1 MSNQNQISPEMQA
14 RYGVRKSRFVP
25 AVVGL
30 LIICGIAGGLYMKG
44 QLTKNPIVSSRL
56 LGFKVESSTK
66 VSVSFEVSR
75 GTQQKT
81 YCVVRAQDDNRADV
95 GYATLTFASGPS
107 YFKTTYAL
115 RTESRAVLAEVLNC
129 SNSPV
134 MRVPPPNFPP
144 GVKIPEQ
151 LPPGVAPK
159 PN

>member
-1 MSNQNQISPEMQA
+1 MSNQNQISPEMA
-14 RYGVRKSRFVP
+14 LRYGVRKSRFVP
-25 AVVGL
+25 IFVGL
-30 LIICGIAGGLYMKG
+30 LLICAIAGAFYLKG
-44 QLTKNPIVSSRL
+44 NLAKNPIVSSRL
-56 LGFKVESSTK
+56 LGFKVESSTQ

-75 GTQQKT
+75 GAKEKT
-81 YCVVRAQDDNRADV
+81 YCVVRAQDENRADV
-95 GYATLTFASGPS
+95 GYATLTFASGPT
-107 YFKTTYAL
+107 YFKTTYVL
-115 RTESRAVLAEVLNC
+115 RTESMAVLAEVLNC

>member
-1 MSNQNQISPEMQA
+1 MQL

-25 AVVGL
+25 IVIGI
-30 LIICGIAGGLYMKG
+30 LIICSVAGAFYLKG

-56 LGFKVESSTK
+56 LAFKVESNTQ
-66 VSVSFEVSR
+66 VSVNFEVSR
-75 GTQQKT
+75 GTNQKT
-81 YCVVRAQDDNRADV
+81 YCVVRAQDENRADV
-95 GYATLTFASGPS
+95 GYATLTFAAGPS

-115 RTESRAVLAEVLNC
+115 QTESRAVLAEVLNC
-129 SNSPV
+129 SNSQV